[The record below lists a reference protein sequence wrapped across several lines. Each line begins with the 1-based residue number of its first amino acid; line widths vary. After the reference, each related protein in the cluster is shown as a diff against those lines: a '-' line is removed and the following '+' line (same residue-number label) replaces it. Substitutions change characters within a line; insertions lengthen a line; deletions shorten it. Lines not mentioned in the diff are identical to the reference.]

1 LNRLESEDL
10 QLVEEWGMALAH
22 NGTAPSRIGRLKK
35 RVRGFAQVAQAG
47 LLEAGR
53 EDVAVFA
60 ASRAARLPG
69 EHVDPLKVVLRG
81 RALRETVVALRAF
94 YGWCADYRLID
105 LRQAPTTGLRL
116 PPPAS
121 RPPLSIAQARFYDAT
136 LHAPGPPHYR
146 AIVWLLAFGLEP
158 LEIVRLRATD
168 VHLERREV
176 RLPCRTMPLTSRA
189 VEALRSW
196 VELRQRFSVGG
207 WLFTG
212 KRGRPATR
220 FCVHDAVRRLAP
232 RPTVR
237 ACGFRELLIARAFRR
252 CIAPDCVPGLLGVQ
266 LPRRLRPYVG
276 VPTPERFHAELHR
289 ITRRWRRWIG

>member
-1 LNRLESEDL
+1 LSRLVSEDL
-10 QLVEEWGMALAH
+10 QLVDEWGRALAH
-22 NGTAPSRIGRLKK
+22 NGTAPSRIGRLTK
-35 RVRGFAQVAQAG
+35 RVRGFARVTQGG
-47 LLEAGR
+47 LLKASR
-53 EDVAVFA
+53 EDIAAFAV
-60 ASRAARLPG
+60 SRAARLPG
-69 EHVDPLKVVLRG
+69 EHIDPLKLVLRG

-94 YGWCADYRLID
+94 YGWCADRGLID
-105 LRQAPTTGLRL
+105 LRRAPIAGLRL

-121 RPPLSIAQARFYDAT
+121 REPLRIVQARFYDIT
-136 LHAPGPPHYR
+136 LHQTGPPHYR
-146 AIVWLLAFGLEP
+146 AVVWLLAFGLEP

-168 VHLERREV
+168 VDLERREIL
-176 RLPCRTMPLTSRA
+176 LPSRTMPLTNRA
-189 VEALRSW
+189 VEALRPW

-212 KRGRPATR
+212 KRGRPASR

-252 CIAPDCVPGLLGVQ
+252 GIAADCVPGLLGVQ

-276 VPTPERFHAELHR
+276 VPTPERLYAELHR

>member
-1 LNRLESEDL
+1 LSRLVSEDL
-10 QLVEEWGMALAH
+10 QLVDEWGRALAAKG
-22 NGTAPSRIGRLKK
+22 NAPSHIGRLTK
-35 RVRGFAQVAQAG
+35 RVRGFAQVTQAG

-53 EDVAVFA
+53 EDVAAFA

-69 EHVDPLKVVLRG
+69 GHVDPLKVVLRG
-81 RALRETVVALRAF
+81 RSLTETVAALRAF
-94 YGWCADYRLID
+94 YGWCADRGLID
-105 LRQAPTTGLRL
+105 LRRAPIAGLRL
-116 PPPAS
+116 PSPAS
-121 RPPLSIAQARFYDAT
+121 REPLRIVQARSYDVT

-146 AIVWLLAFGLEP
+146 AMVWLLAFGLEP

-168 VHLERREV
+168 VDLERREIL
-176 RLPCRTMPLTSRA
+176 LPGRTMPLTSRA
-189 VEALRSW
+189 VEELRPW

-212 KRGRPATR
+212 KRGRPASR

-232 RPTVR
+232 RRTIR

-252 CIAPDCVPGLLGVQ
+252 GIAAECVPGLLGVQ
-266 LPRRLRPYVG
+266 LPLRLRPYVG
-276 VPTPERFHAELHR
+276 APTPERLRAELYR

>member
-1 LNRLESEDL
+1 LSRLEPEDL
-10 QLVEEWGMALAH
+10 QLIDEWATALTA
-22 NGTAPSRIGRLKK
+22 NGTAPSRIGRLTK
-35 RVRGFAQVAQAG
+35 RVRGFAQVTQVG

-53 EDVAVFA
+53 EDIAAFAV
-60 ASRAARLPG
+60 SRATRLPG

-105 LRQAPTTGLRL
+105 LRRAPTTGLRL

-158 LEIVRLRATD
+158 LEIVRLQATD
-168 VHLERREV
+168 VDLERREV
-176 RLPCRTMPLTSRA
+176 RLPRRTMPLTSRA
-189 VEALRSW
+189 VEVLRPW
-196 VELRQRFSVGG
+196 VELRQRFYVGG
-207 WLFTG
+207 WLFVG
-212 KRGRPATR
+212 KHGRRASR

-232 RPTVR
+232 CRTVR
-237 ACGFRELLIARAFRR
+237 ACGFRELFIARAFRR
-252 CIAPDCVPGLLGVQ
+252 GIDADCVPGLLGVQ

-276 VPTPERFHAELHR
+276 VPTPERLHAELHR